1 LIGTRSIDLLG
12 GNVAI
17 AGRWQLHPLHLYLV
31 RVYLGIGDLTLPL
44 EGPAYGRTLRQLGEI
59 GKREAPTMERLG
71 ILVDDEVHPGLKA
84 ALEVLAKPYLWMDSL
99 WFPVLGEEAAWRVV
113 AAQTDGDRVVL
124 GVQGPGEDDRFG
136 GVLTVEVHEKT
147 PLPQVLLATFPAAP
161 PGRRP
166 TVRVPESS
174 FRSDEQ
180 QDEPP
185 ESYLQQAQQPRMS
198 SGDRQLAAYRE
209 LAATAHARAGQFA
222 ANRRDPHG
230 LLKRSS
236 VVRWFDNPAPDGRY
250 LDYAEP
256 GSTGETM
263 HVAEP
268 ADARRVRSKLEELL
282 NSVR

>member
-1 LIGTRSIDLLG
+1 
-12 GNVAI
+12 
-17 AGRWQLHPLHLYLV
+17 
-31 RVYLGIGDLTLPL
+31 
-44 EGPAYGRTLRQLGEI
+44 
-59 GKREAPTMERLG
+59 M
-71 ILVDDEVHPGLKA
+71 
-84 ALEVLAKPYLWMDSL
+84 
-99 WFPVLGEEAAWRVV
+99 
-113 AAQTDGDRVVL
+113 
-124 GVQGPGEDDRFG
+124 
-136 GVLTVEVHEKT
+136 
-147 PLPQVLLATFPAAP
+147 LLATFPAAP

-236 VVRWFDNPAPDGRY
+236 VVRWFDNPAPRALPRLRRAGQH
-250 LDYAEP
+250 
-256 GSTGETM
+256 GGN
-263 HVAEP
+263 
-268 ADARRVRSKLEELL
+268 DARRGTGGRPPRQVQIGRTAQFRALIGTGWGGGRSAARHLASGHRRGRAAPPAHRWPIPD
-282 NSVR
+282 NPTARTRDRA